1 MITSTHD
8 KSRRLFVSESD
19 RKLGLFHKIK
29 FNQVIGRRKGIIF
42 ECENGSIYAIHL
54 ILSATGKTK
63 RSFSYDFNKTIHDN
77 PFYWLRI
84 TWRSPT
90 YWKHWGICGFKKTIG
105 SIEFAKGIN
114 AESLI

>member
-1 MITSTHD
+1 
-8 KSRRLFVSESD
+8 
-19 RKLGLFHKIK
+19 
-29 FNQVIGRRKGIIF
+29 RRKGIIF
-42 ECENGSIYAIHL
+42 ECENGSLYAIHL

-63 RSFSYDFNKTIHDN
+63 RSFSYGFDNTIHDN

-84 TWRSPT
+84 TWRTPK
-90 YWKHWGICGFKKTIG
+90 YWQHWAICGFKKTIG